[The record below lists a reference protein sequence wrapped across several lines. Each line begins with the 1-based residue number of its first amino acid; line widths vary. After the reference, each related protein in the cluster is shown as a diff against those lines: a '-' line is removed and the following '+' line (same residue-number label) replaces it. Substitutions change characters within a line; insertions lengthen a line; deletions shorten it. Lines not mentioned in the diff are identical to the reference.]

1 MWQQVEINWMK
12 KTPLQ
17 FFKVETDD
25 HGITTVIFDRPP
37 VNAVS
42 IDVLREFRLLTDSI
56 RESDETRVV
65 ILTAPPETKAWCAG
79 ADVNEFVPLDYDGR
93 MERFARINESLPHFQ
108 ALDRPVIAAINSHA
122 IGVGFVIATY
132 CDIRVGSEEAFI
144 SCPEIDRGTLA
155 GSIFLT
161 RIGMPHGKVRE
172 MIYTGR
178 RFMAAELRHTGFF
191 EYIVPKDQVMPKAL
205 EIAELIAKKPLAA
218 LKANKTATHL
228 AETMTWSEAYRMTQ
242 EESAKLTVTE
252 DAKEGI
258 RAFLE
263 KREPKYRDK

>member
-1 MWQQVEINWMK
+1 MT
-12 KTPLQ
+12 KTPLK

-25 HGITTVIFDRPP
+25 RGITTVIFDRPP
-37 VNAVS
+37 ANAVS
-42 IDVLREFRLLTDSI
+42 VEVLREFRLLADGI

-65 ILTAPPETKAWCAG
+65 VLTAPPTTKAWCAG

-93 MERFARINESLPHFQ
+93 MERFARINDSLPYLQ
-108 ALDRPVIAAINSHA
+108 ALDRPVIAAMNSHV

-132 CDIRVGSEEAFI
+132 CDIRVMAEDAFI

-155 GSIFLT
+155 GSIFLS
-161 RIGMPHGKVRE
+161 RVGMPMGKVRE

-178 RFMAAELRHTGFF
+178 RFMAPELQHTGFF
-191 EYIVPKDQVMPKAL
+191 EYMVPRDQVLPKAM

-218 LKANKTATHL
+218 LKANKTATHK
-228 AETMTWSEAYRMTQ
+228 AETMSWSEAYTMTQ
-242 EESAKLTVTE
+242 VESAKLTVTE